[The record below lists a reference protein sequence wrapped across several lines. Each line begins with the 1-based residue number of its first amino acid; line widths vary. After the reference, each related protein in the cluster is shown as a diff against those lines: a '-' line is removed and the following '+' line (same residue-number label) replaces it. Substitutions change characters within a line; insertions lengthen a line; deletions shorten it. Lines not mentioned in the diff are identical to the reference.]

1 MSVSILYY
9 ISSRLHLSETKE
21 KIVRNLFWSVVG
33 KVVTLLGGLFVGIVI
48 ARYLG
53 PEQYGLMNYVIS
65 YVGLFQI
72 IALFGLDNI
81 EIREE
86 SKGTVPVQVVMGTA
100 FGLKLAFAV
109 LTVLLTVVTSWW
121 MEADKTITLY
131 VLIYAVSI
139 IANTF
144 TVIRNY
150 FTSIVKNEYVVKS
163 EISRT
168 LVGIIIKLV
177 LWWHHAPLIL
187 FVAASAFDFVLLA
200 GGYNVAYRQIV
211 GSMRE
216 WKFDSGYAKF
226 LLKESFPL
234 LLTSAAVFIYQRIDQ
249 VMIGNMIDKES
260 VGYFSTAARF
270 VEVMMY
276 VPMMLTQTISPILV
290 RKREDSTSL
299 YADRAQ
305 RFMNLTFWGTLIL
318 SVLVSVCAFYLVR
331 YTFGV
336 RYLAAVP
343 VLQVLSFKATA
354 YALSTTAG
362 CMLVIEGLQRYAI
375 FRDGFGC
382 LVCLALNY
390 VLLPR
395 YGIMAA
401 AAVAIAS
408 YVCAGYIA
416 DMLISPYRHLFV
428 RQTKTLLYGW
438 KDIVHIK
445 QILKN

>member
-1 MSVSILYY
+1 M
-9 ISSRLHLSETKE
+9 HLSGTKE
-21 KIVRNLFWSVVG
+21 KIVRNLFWAVIG
-33 KVVTLLGGLFVGIVI
+33 KSVTLLGGLLVGIVI

-65 YVGLFQI
+65 YVTIFQI
-72 IALFGLDNI
+72 IAWCGLDNI

-86 SKGTVPVQVVMGTA
+86 SKGSIPVQVVMGTA
-100 FGLKLAFAV
+100 FGLKMAFAI
-109 LTVLLTVVTSWW
+109 LMVLLTIATSWW
-121 MEADKTITLY
+121 MEADNTVTLY
-131 VLIYAVSI
+131 VLIYSISI

-150 FTSIVKNEYVVKS
+150 FTSVVKNEPVVKS

-168 LVGIIIKLV
+168 LVGIVLKLV
-177 LWWHHAPLIL
+177 LLWYHAPLIF
-187 FVAASAFDFVLLA
+187 FVAASAFDFILLA
-200 GGYNVAYRQIV
+200 GGYNVAYRQMI
-211 GSMRE
+211 GSISD
-216 WKFDSGYAKF
+216 WKFDFGYAKYM
-226 LLKESFPL
+226 LRESFPL

-249 VMIGNMIDKES
+249 VMIGAMIDKES
-260 VGYFSTAARF
+260 VGYFSTAARL

-290 RKREDSTSL
+290 RKRKDSQSL
-299 YADRAQ
+299 YEDRAQ
-305 RFMNLTFWGTLIL
+305 HFMNIVFWGTLIL
-318 SVLVSVCAFYLVR
+318 SVLVSVSAYYLVR

-336 RYLAAVP
+336 GYLAAVP
-343 VLQVLSFKATA
+343 VLQLLSFKAA
-354 YALSTTAG
+354 GFALSTTAG
-362 CMLVIEGLQRYAI
+362 CMLVIEGLQRFAI

-382 LVCLALNY
+382 VVCLMLNY
-390 VLLPR
+390 LLLPR

-416 DMLISPYRHLFV
+416 DVLIPPYRHLFM

-438 KDIVHIK
+438 RDIVHIK
-445 QILKN
+445 QIVKS